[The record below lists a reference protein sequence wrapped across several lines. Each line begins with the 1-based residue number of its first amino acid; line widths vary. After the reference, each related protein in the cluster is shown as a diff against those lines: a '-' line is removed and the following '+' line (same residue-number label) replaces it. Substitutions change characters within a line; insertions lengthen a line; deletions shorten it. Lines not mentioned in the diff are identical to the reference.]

1 MPEKQSTKISQHMP
15 STSLKFVLKLR
26 NIKPEVLWGWIIA
39 FFLIM
44 LVVIPVI
51 TMIHESLIFDANG
64 PRMVS
69 GAEEGQFT
77 LYNWARTVKGELANS
92 LLYKPALNS
101 LSVAIGMTAIALIF
115 GSLFAWLVMR
125 TNVPHKGF
133 FSTVLIIPYIMPS
146 WTIAMAWIAVFKSEQ
161 FGGVPGFLNS
171 VFGINPPEWIIYG
184 YIPMIISLG
193 VHYIPYFF
201 IMMSGALANIDSRLE
216 ESAELVNASKWEILW
231 KITLPMVLPGIGAGF
246 ILTFSKGLGE
256 FGTQA
261 FLGLPVRFYTFS
273 TRIYSALNN
282 QLYGE
287 GYVLAL
293 ILILATTVVV
303 IINQKI
309 LGTRKRYVT
318 ISGKGTVKKEL
329 DLGKWKLPMT
339 VLLYSFVAICIIGP
353 LLMLS
358 LQTVMK
364 QEGIYSL
371 HNFTLHYW
379 FGGSDSNFAMG
390 QPGVFRNQTVLD
402 SIKNTVIIASV
413 GALISGIIGVLIG
426 YTIVKQRKTFLSK
439 AIENLTF
446 TPYLIPGIAFGG
458 IYLTMFAKN
467 IGPIP
472 SLYGTMTL
480 LILVSVV
487 KHLPFASTAGTT
499 AMFQIDPS
507 LEEVAVV
514 HGIGWGTRFGK
525 IILPLAKAGVFSAML
540 LNFITIMRTLDL
552 VVLLVT
558 PKTAMMTSVLFRYS
572 EQGFVQHADA
582 LMLITIG
589 IVLGGHLILTK
600 AGGKIQL

>member
-1 MPEKQSTKISQHMP
+1 MQIKQF
-15 STSLKFVLKLR
+15 TSKLR

-39 FFLIM
+39 FLLLV
-44 LVVIPVI
+44 LVVVPVCYLVYD
-51 TMIHESLIFDANG
+51 SFVFDENG
-64 PRMVS
+64 PRMVE
-69 GAEEGQFT
+69 GAEEGRFT
-77 LYNWARTVKGELANS
+77 LFNWQRTTRGELSGS

-101 LSVAIGMTAIALIF
+101 LNIAIGMTAIALIF

-125 TNVPHKGF
+125 TNIPCKGF

-146 WTIAMAWIAVFKSEQ
+146 WTIAMAWIGVFKSER
-161 FGGVPGFLNS
+161 FGGAPGFLNA
-171 VFGINPPEWIIYG
+171 VFGLNPPEWIIYG
-184 YIPMIISLG
+184 YIPIIISLG

-216 ESAELVNASKWEILW
+216 ESAELVKASKLEILA

-261 FLGLPVRFYTFS
+261 FLGLPVRFYTLS

-287 GYVLAL
+287 GYVMAL
-293 ILILATTVVV
+293 ILIIATTIVVF
-303 IINQKI
+303 INQKL

-318 ISGKGTVKKEL
+318 ISGKGSVKKKL
-329 DLGKWKLPMT
+329 DLGKLKIPMT
-339 VLLYSFVAICIIGP
+339 LLLFAFVIVFVLGP
-353 LLMLS
+353 FFMLG

-364 QEGIYSL
+364 QEGVYSL
-371 HNFTLHYW
+371 KNFTLHYW
-379 FGGSDSNFAMG
+379 IGGPDPNFAYG
-390 QPGVFRNQTVLD
+390 QPGVFQNPAIIGA
-402 SIKNTVIIASV
+402 IKNSV
-413 GALISGIIGVLIG
+413 ELAVAGALISGIIGVLIG
-426 YTIVKQRKTFLSK
+426 YTVVKQRKTFLAK
-439 AIENLTF
+439 VIENLTF
-446 TPYLIPGIAFGG
+446 TPYLIPGVAFGA
-458 IYLTMFAKN
+458 IYLTMFAKK

-480 LILVSVV
+480 LILISVV
-487 KHLPFASTAGTT
+487 KHLPFSSSAGTT
-499 AMFQIDPS
+499 AMHQIDPS

-514 HGIGWGTRFGK
+514 HGIGWGTRFRR

-552 VVLLVT
+552 VVLLTT
-558 PKTAMMTSVLFRYS
+558 PKTNLMTSVLYRYS

-582 LMLITIG
+582 IMVLTVSIIIT
-589 IVLGGHLILTK
+589 GHLILTK
-600 AGGKIQL
+600 AGGKVQL

>member
-1 MPEKQSTKISQHMP
+1 MRVKQFISNLRST
-15 STSLKFVLKLR
+15 
-26 NIKPEVLWGWIIA
+26 KPEVLWGWIIA
-39 FFLIM
+39 FFLLV
-44 LVVIPVI
+44 LVVIPVCF
-51 TMIHESLIFDANG
+51 MVYESFVYDQNG

-69 GAEEGQFT
+69 GAEEGAFT
-77 LYNWARTVKGELANS
+77 LHNWARTTTGALSNS
-92 LLYKPALNS
+92 LLYKPAINS
-101 LSVAIGMTAIALIF
+101 LNIAMGMTAIALVF
-115 GSLFAWLVMR
+115 GSFFAWLVMR
-125 TNVPHKGF
+125 TNVPYKGF
-133 FSTVLIIPYIMPS
+133 FSAVLIIPYIMPS
-146 WTIAMAWIAVFKSEQ
+146 WTIAMAWIGVFRSER
-161 FGGVPGFLNS
+161 FGGAPGFLNY
-171 VFGINPPEWIIYG
+171 VFGINPPEWIIFG
-184 YIPMIISLG
+184 YIPIIISLG

-216 ESAELVNASKWEILW
+216 ESAELVKASKWEILW

-261 FLGLPVRFYTFS
+261 FLGLPIRFYTFS

-303 IINQKI
+303 IINQKV

-318 ISGKGTVKKEL
+318 ISGKGSVKKQM
-329 DLGKWKLPMT
+329 DLGKLKLPMT
-339 VLLYSFVAICIIGP
+339 VLLFVFIIIFILGP
-353 LLMLS
+353 LFMLG
-358 LQTVMK
+358 LQSVMK

-371 HNFTLHYW
+371 KGFTLHYW
-379 FGGSDSNFAMG
+379 IGESDPNYAYG
-390 QPGVFRNQTVLD
+390 QPGVFKNPGILD
-402 SIKNTVIIASV
+402 AIKNSV
-413 GALISGIIGVLIG
+413 FMALTAALISGIVGVLIG
-426 YTIVKQRKTFLSK
+426 YTVVKQRKTFLSK

-446 TPYLIPGIAFGG
+446 TPYLIPGVAFGG

-480 LILVSVV
+480 LILISVV
-487 KHLPFASTAGTT
+487 KHLPFSSSAGTT
-499 AMFQIDPS
+499 AMHQIDPS

-514 HGIGWGTRFGK
+514 HGIGWGTRFRK

-552 VVLLVT
+552 VVLLTT
-558 PKTAMMTSVLFRYS
+558 PKTNLMTSVLWRYS

-582 LMLITIG
+582 IMIITVSI
-589 IVLGGHLILTK
+589 IITGHLILNK
-600 AGGKIQL
+600 AGGRVQL

>member
-1 MPEKQSTKISQHMP
+1 MRVKQFI
-15 STSLKFVLKLR
+15 LNLR
-26 NIKPEVLWGWIIA
+26 SIKPEVLWGWIIA
-39 FFLIM
+39 LFLLA
-44 LVVIPVI
+44 LVVIPVCF
-51 TMIHESLIFDANG
+51 MMYESFVYDENG
-64 PRMVS
+64 PRMVD
-69 GAEEGQFT
+69 GAKEGEFT
-77 LYNWARTVKGELANS
+77 LHNWKRTVTSELSNA

-101 LSVAIGMTAIALIF
+101 LNVAIGMTAIALLF

-125 TNVPHKGF
+125 TNIPYKGF
-133 FSTVLIIPYIMPS
+133 FTAVLIIPYIMPS
-146 WTIAMAWIAVFKSEQ
+146 WTIAMAWIGVFKSER
-161 FGGVPGFLNS
+161 FGGIPGFLNA

-184 YIPMIISLG
+184 YIPIIISLG

-216 ESAELVNASKWEILW
+216 ESAELVNASKAEILW

-293 ILILATTVVV
+293 LLIFATTIVV
-303 IINQKI
+303 ILNQKM

-318 ISGKGTVKKEL
+318 ISGKGTVKKQV
-329 DLGKWKLPMT
+329 DLGKWKMPLT
-339 VLLYSFVAICIIGP
+339 VLLFSFVITFIFGP
-353 LLMLS
+353 LFMLG
-358 LQTVMK
+358 LQTFMK

-371 HNFTLHYW
+371 QNFTLHYW
-379 FGGSDSNFAMG
+379 FGGSDPDYAYG
-390 QPGVFRNQTVLD
+390 QPGVFQNPVVLK
-402 SIKNTVIIASV
+402 SIQNSVTIALA
-413 GALISGIIGVLIG
+413 GALISGILGVLIG
-426 YTIVKQRKTFLSK
+426 YTIVKQRKIFLSK
-439 AIENLTF
+439 VIENLTF
-446 TPYLIPGIAFGG
+446 TPYLIPGVAFGG

-472 SLYGTMTL
+472 SLYGTLTL
-480 LILVSVV
+480 LVLISVV
-487 KHLPFASTAGTT
+487 KHLPFSSSAGTT
-499 AMFQIDPS
+499 AMHQIDPS

-514 HGIGWGTRFGK
+514 HGIGWGTRFK
-525 IILPLAKAGVFSAML
+525 RIILPLAKAGVFSAML

-558 PKTAMMTSVLFRYS
+558 PKTTLMTSVLFRYS
-572 EQGFVQHADA
+572 EQGFVQHANA
-582 LMLITIG
+582 IMLITIF
-589 IVLGGHLILTK
+589 IIITGHLILTK
-600 AGGKIQL
+600 SGGKIQL